1 MSSASPVA
9 AAVRTTRRQWFRRVA
24 TGVVVAA
31 IVGLTVRLLVNSGD
45 ELLAAADNLDRIG
58 LGWLALAIV
67 AEVGSYAAYGA
78 AQGELIYRGGGPRL
92 GLPLLTGLSIA
103 AQAAAFC
110 VPGGLAVTAIVT
122 YRVLSRKSVDRVLA
136 GATIVV
142 ISILYM
148 VALGALALIGT
159 PIAGNTSVVPDLE
172 PVAGG
177 LVAFA
182 VVLGVGLS
190 ILRRRGVLARW
201 IKSSARATDALL
213 RKGADEPAA
222 ADDEDPEWSERLA
235 AISFGSWGLVVATA
249 LLIVCWLADALCLS
263 LCFFAI
269 GETPP
274 WQGLLLAYPAAQLAA
289 TLPFTPG
296 GLGVLEGSLTLALV
310 AFGGAEVGTLS
321 AVLLYRLI
329 SFWGLLPTGGLCYLA
344 VRGRRQ
350 PLVGKA

>member
-1 MSSASPVA
+1 VSSASPVA
-9 AAVRTTRRQWFRRVA
+9 ATARTTRRQRFRRAA
-24 TGVVVAA
+24 TAVVVVALTA
-31 IVGLTVRLLVNSGD
+31 LTVRLLINSGD
-45 ELLAAADNLDRIG
+45 ELLAAGDNLDRVG

-67 AEVGSYAAYGA
+67 AEIGSYTAYGA
-78 AQGELIYRGGGPRL
+78 AQGELIRRGGGPRL
-92 GLPLLTGLSIA
+92 GLPLLTALSIA

-122 YRVLSRKSVDRVLA
+122 YRVLSRKGVERVLA
-136 GATIVV
+136 GASIVM

-148 VALGALALIGT
+148 VALGAIALIGT
-159 PIAGNTSVVPDLE
+159 GIAGDTSVVPDLQ

-182 VVLGVGLS
+182 VVLGIGLS

-201 IKSSARATDALL
+201 IRRSARATDRLL
-213 RKGADEPAA
+213 RKVTDEPAA
-222 ADDEDPEWSERLA
+222 TDDDPEWSERLA
-235 AISFGSWGLVVATA
+235 SISFGSSGLVVAT
-249 LLIVCWLADALCLS
+249 LLLTMCWLADALCLC
-263 LCFFAI
+263 LCFFAV
-269 GETPP
+269 GEEPP
-274 WQGLLLAYPAAQLAA
+274 WQGLLLAYAAAQLAA

-310 AFGGAEVGTLS
+310 AFGGADVPTLS

-344 VRGRRQ
+344 VRGSRQ
-350 PLVGKA
+350 AIGAKA

>member
-1 MSSASPVA
+1 VSSASPVA
-9 AAVRTTRRQWFRRVA
+9 AAARTTRRQWFRRAA
-24 TGVVVAA
+24 TAVVVAA
-31 IVGLTVRLLVNSGD
+31 LTALTVRLLINSGD
-45 ELLAAADNLDRIG
+45 ELLAAGDNLDRVG

-78 AQGELIYRGGGPRL
+78 AQGELIRRGGGPRL
-92 GLPLLTGLSIA
+92 GLPLLTAVSIA

-122 YRVLSRKSVDRVLA
+122 YRVLSRKAVDRVLA
-136 GATIVV
+136 GASIVM

-148 VALGALALIGT
+148 VALGAIALIGT
-159 PIAGNTSVVPDLE
+159 PIAGDTSVVPDLQ

-190 ILRRRGVLARW
+190 VLRRRGVLARW
-201 IKSSARATDALL
+201 IKSSARATDRLL
-213 RKGADEPAA
+213 RKVTDEPAA
-222 ADDEDPEWSERLA
+222 PDEDDPEWSGRLA
-235 AISFGSWGLVVATA
+235 SVSFGSSGLAVAT
-249 LLIVCWLADALCLS
+249 LLLTLCWLADALCLC
-263 LCFFAI
+263 LCFFAV
-269 GETPP
+269 GEEPP
-274 WQGLLLAYPAAQLAA
+274 WQGLLLAYAAAQLAA

-310 AFGGAEVGTLS
+310 AFGGADVPTLS

-344 VRGRRQ
+344 VRGSRKG
-350 PLVGKA
+350 VVAKA